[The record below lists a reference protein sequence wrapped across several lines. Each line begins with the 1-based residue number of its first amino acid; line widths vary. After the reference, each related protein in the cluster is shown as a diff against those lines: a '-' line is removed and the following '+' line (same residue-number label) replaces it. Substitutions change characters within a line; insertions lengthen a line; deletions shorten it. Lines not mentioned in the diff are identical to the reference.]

1 MAIIGNGPTSQ
12 SYVPG
17 TDYFNGTG
25 SQTSFTLSRPVLSVY
40 AIQAVI
46 ENVVQNPSSAYT
58 VNGSTITFTSAPPAG
73 TNNIYVTYTSLLTQ
87 VNVLSGS
94 PSVVGPMLVSI
105 NNANALGGA
114 TNPIVGMS
122 GSANNYVQ
130 SYVLN
135 SLDALNASADFAA
148 YPSNGLDSSGW
159 IDMGITGPTFGQA
172 AFSVTGPNE
181 AYLFGSA
188 PAGSNTSGNL
198 VIATDSTGLNNAIQ
212 FYTNGF
218 NKAKSAAAVTIDAN
232 GNLGIGTS
240 SPSTFSANSTY
251 STQLAIVKTDQ
262 STTLGAYYQSGITQ
276 YAYINSANAANN
288 TANPLVFSNGANTER
303 MRIDVSGNLGIGTA
317 SPAYK
322 LDINGS
328 VRVGSP
334 SSAYSTFLN
343 SNANWNY
350 DELIIQ
356 RNSSNTSNVRFM
368 GLYLDGDT
376 TGNTNF
382 SAYPSLQV
390 AYSGTPTTGSTSIG
404 LSASLNIATVSS
416 MTFSRNVSG
425 TSTESMRIDSS
436 GRLLVGTTTP
446 YDVNSI
452 ATFSNSNHAISAV
465 TTTTGGGWYAIE
477 CGRTGSTGKFIGF
490 TYPGP
495 STEVGSISYN
505 GTNTLY
511 NATSDQRLKENIVDA
526 ETAFETINKIKIRS
540 FDWIESKVHET
551 HGVIAQELQQ
561 IAPQCVTEGTTNED
575 GSMGSPWQVD
585 TSPLIPLLTKAIQEL
600 KALVDT
606 QANTITQLQAD
617 VAVLKGAK

>member
-218 NKAKSAAAVTIDAN
+218 NKAKSAAAVTIDAA
-232 GNLGIGTS
+232 GNLGIGTT

-262 STTLGAYYQSGITQ
+262 SVTLGAYYQSGITQ
-276 YAYINSANAANN
+276 YAYINAANAANN

-303 MRIDVSGNLGIGTA
+303 MRIDVSG
-317 SPAYK
+317 
-322 LDINGS
+322 
-328 VRVGSP
+328 
-334 SSAYSTFLN
+334 
-343 SNANWNY
+343 
-350 DELIIQ
+350 
-356 RNSSNTSNVRFM
+356 
-368 GLYLDGDT
+368 
-376 TGNTNF
+376 
-382 SAYPSLQV
+382 
-390 AYSGTPTTGSTSIG
+390 
-404 LSASLNIATVSS
+404 
-416 MTFSRNVSG
+416 
-425 TSTESMRIDSS
+425 
-436 GRLLVGTTTP
+436 RLLVGTTTP
-446 YDVNSI
+446 YDGNSI
-452 ATFSNSNHAISAV
+452 ATFLNSTHAISAV
-465 TTTTGGGWYAIE
+465 TTATGGGWYALE

-490 TYPGP
+490 TYTGP